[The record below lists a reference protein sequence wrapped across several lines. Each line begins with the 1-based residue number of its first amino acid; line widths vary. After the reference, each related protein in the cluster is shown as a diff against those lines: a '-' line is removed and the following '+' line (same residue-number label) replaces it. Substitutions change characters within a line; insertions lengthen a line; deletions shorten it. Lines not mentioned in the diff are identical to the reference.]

1 MLLTDD
7 FLKRWGDI
15 VDEVDKQ
22 HIPLNCVRKVVFRSR
37 DRRQKTINLSRL
49 REQSC
54 KDDMIESLIQQY
66 IETHEDTIMSM
77 EFVLDVEAVAS
88 QIQPQTDKLLKGM

>member
-37 DRRQKTINLSRL
+37 DKRQKTINLSRL
-49 REQSC
+49 RQQSC
-54 KDDMIESLIQQY
+54 QDDMIESLIEQY
-66 IETHEDTIMSM
+66 IKTHEENILSM
-77 EFVLDVEAVAS
+77 EFVLDVEAVAN